1 MAKTTL
7 KIIHENN
14 SYAPGEWTST
24 TWTIKDDLTAIVN
37 IRYYMNDEKD
47 DDLQLKIS
55 EDKYNQLFDFLEEGK
70 KGDKDV
76 FALDGSGWEIHQ
88 YNSDGIQIYHRDH
101 SYIYGIAGF
110 EKMEKLLY
118 SLNKRLK

>member
-14 SYAPGEWTST
+14 SYTPGEWTST
-24 TWTIKDDLTAIVN
+24 TWTIKDDMTAIVN

-70 KGDKDV
+70 KGDRDI

>member
-1 MAKTTL
+1 MTKTIL

-14 SYAPGEWTST
+14 AYEPGAWTST
-24 TWTIKDDLTAIVN
+24 TWIIKDDMSAIVN
-37 IRYYMNDEKD
+37 IRYFMNDEKD

-70 KGDKDV
+70 KDDKSV
-76 FALDGSGWEIHQ
+76 FALDGSGWEIYQ
-88 YNSDGIQIYHRDH
+88 YNEEGIQTYHRDH
-101 SYIYGIAGF
+101 SFIYGIAGF

-118 SLNKRLK
+118 SLNKRH